1 VRLVWTR
8 PAREDR
14 RVIREYIA
22 ADDPMA
28 ALAMDEL
35 FSQKTARLV
44 TVPEMGKPGRVD
56 GTRELVA
63 HRSYLLIYAVKD
75 DQVQV
80 LRVLHTARQWPT
92 Q

>member
-1 VRLVWTR
+1 
-8 PAREDR
+8 
-14 RVIREYIA
+14 
-22 ADDPMA
+22 MA